1 MVSSMKNVFPAPGS
15 VVERVIITKDESESN
30 GNMELDCGLIFD
42 DDSQVSYILES
53 LWSSSENKYICCE
66 LEDDKY
72 SRGIYEYKDGKYI
85 QIEDWD
91 N

>member
-1 MVSSMKNVFPAPGS
+1 MYNFIIKPGQ
-15 VVERVIITKDESESN
+15 VVKKVLITKDESEHN
-30 GNMELDCGLIFD
+30 GNMELSCGIVFD
-42 DDSQVSYILES
+42 DDSVIEYIIEHV
-53 LWSSSENKYICCE
+53 WSSKTNSYLICD

-72 SRGIYEYKDGKYI
+72 SRGIYEYKNDEYI